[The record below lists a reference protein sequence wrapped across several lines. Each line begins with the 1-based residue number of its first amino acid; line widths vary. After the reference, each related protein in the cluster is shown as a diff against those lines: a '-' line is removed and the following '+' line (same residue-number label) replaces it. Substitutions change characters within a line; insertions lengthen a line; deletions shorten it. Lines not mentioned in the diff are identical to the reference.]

1 QWLERNRS
9 CPYCRKNISRRP
21 GRRGASTI
29 GRRPRPGPPP
39 PPGPSS
45 SSTSWASY
53 GSYGPDASWGAPD
66 RAR

>member
-21 GRRGASTI
+21 GRRGTSTI
-29 GRRPRPGPPP
+29 SGRRPRGPPP

-45 SSTSWASY
+45 SSAPWGSSGSWSV
-53 GSYGPDASWGAPD
+53 
-66 RAR
+66 